1 MRNADISRTMSI
13 TDCRSA
19 PWATLRWSDA
29 SLTEA
34 ACLNEKTSPAG
45 PAAPTGATRRKGDA

>member
-13 TDCRSA
+13 TDCRSG
-19 PWATLRWSDA
+19 PWATLRLSDA

-34 ACLNEKTSPAG
+34 ACLTEKTSPAG
-45 PAAPTGATRRKGDA
+45 PAGPTGATRRKGDA